1 MQLTI
6 RTVTDIR
13 SIPEAL
19 WDEVAVSDRLICSH
33 RFLRAVQDAGIN
45 DCRFLYPVVYAE
57 GRIVAHACMYT
68 VTSELDM
75 FGEGWLGA
83 AIGAVAR
90 RLPFLTRFRSLE
102 CGTPVE
108 LGSTISV
115 RPGTDPEAVLRL
127 LADEAMRL
135 AADHRVDGILF
146 RDFRAE
152 EMPGVALLEEYGFR
166 PVFNLPLAS
175 LPVRWATPE
184 AYTAALRSTYR
195 RAFRR
200 RREVFARNGLTARVV
215 TDFAPLAEELAAL
228 WRQVFDRAREYRR
241 EILPPAFFARMSE
254 ELGSASEVL
263 LLEREGR
270 ILAFALLLQ
279 EHERLVWP
287 YCGLDYAMNQ
297 EYELYF
303 NLLYEIV
310 FHGLS
315 RGVREIDL
323 GITTLDAKKRVGA
336 TVTPLYMYMRHQS
349 LCMRRLGP
357 WLFRLLTPGDD
368 TPEHRVFSD
377 SGGELA

>member
-1 MQLTI
+1 MPLTI

-33 RFLRAVQDAGIN
+33 RFLRAVQEAEIN
-45 DCRFLYPVVYAE
+45 DCRFLYPVVYDE
-57 GRIVAHACMYT
+57 GRIVAHTCMYV

-83 AIGAVAR
+83 VVGAVAR

-127 LADEAMRL
+127 LADEALRL
-135 AADHRVDGILF
+135 AAADRVDGILF
-146 RDFRAE
+146 RDFLANE
-152 EMPGVALLEEYGFR
+152 LPGVALLEEYGFR
-166 PVFNLPLAS
+166 PVFNLPLAT
-175 LPVRWATPE
+175 LAMRWPTPE
-184 AYTAALRSTYR
+184 AYAAALRSPYR

-200 RREVFARNGLTARVV
+200 RREVFAQNGLAARVV

-228 WRQVFDRAREYRR
+228 WRQVYDRAREYRR
-241 EILPPAFFARMSE
+241 EILPPAFFVQLSE
-254 ELGSASEVL
+254 ELGDASEVL

-279 EHERLVWP
+279 ERERLVWP
-287 YCGLDYAMNQ
+287 YCGLDYAVNQ

-310 FHGLS
+310 FHGMR
-315 RGVREIDL
+315 RGVRDIDM

-349 LCMRRLGP
+349 RWMRRLGP

-368 TPEHRVFSD
+368 TPAHRVFND
-377 SGGELA
+377 PVGELA